1 CKPRRSHH
9 TIWRAPRARNADAP
23 VHAARDRLAG
33 RRPPLARGCGE
44 LGMTAVAGGIER
56 VPPARCNPSIVSRQI
71 KPAIF
76 PPLVVV
82 SPGDRVPPMGH
93 TCWPAAGG
101 AAVKAE
107 AVIICVLLL
116 LLPAAAAQQAPTAE
130 GAAAIDA
137 EADGNGTTRGG
148 GGGGGRGG
156 GGRGG
161 GDGARSKLVSSI
173 DCQICEATCRVK
185 CLINNLFQWGV
196 CYQRCKSDNCND
208 WCR

>member
-1 CKPRRSHH
+1 MTRRRTYNAMTQPPGTSTVPAAAITPKALPCMH
-9 TIWRAPRARNADAP
+9 RPPRAH
-23 VHAARDRLAG
+23 VQS
-33 RRPPLARGCGE
+33 
-44 LGMTAVAGGIER
+44 
-56 VPPARCNPSIVSRQI
+56 NPSIVSRQI